1 MSSNEITAALRNVI
15 ASRGSVR
22 VGRALVSYDGRTFGV
37 SAQGVAL
44 STRNRAKAADFIA
57 TIA

>member
-1 MSSNEITAALRNVI
+1 VSSVQAIEALRNVI

-37 SAQGVAL
+37 SAKGVSL